1 MYHQNEV
8 IQDITKQ
15 RKSPDIEEG
24 VFLSSSVFSMESR
37 HLGLMLVLLLIRAGG
52 TPHWASVLLS
62 PYTGWPVSALR
73 EHLIAWGELVAFG
86 HEYLHLRH

>member
-1 MYHQNEV
+1 VYHQNED

-15 RKSPDIEEG
+15 RKSQDIEEG
-24 VFLSSSVFSMESR
+24 GFLIFSR
-37 HLGLMLVLLLIRAGG
+37 VLYGIPTSWFDVGFAINRGGG

-62 PYTGWPVSALR
+62 QYTGWPVSALR
-73 EHLIAWGELVAFG
+73 EHLIAWGELVAFC